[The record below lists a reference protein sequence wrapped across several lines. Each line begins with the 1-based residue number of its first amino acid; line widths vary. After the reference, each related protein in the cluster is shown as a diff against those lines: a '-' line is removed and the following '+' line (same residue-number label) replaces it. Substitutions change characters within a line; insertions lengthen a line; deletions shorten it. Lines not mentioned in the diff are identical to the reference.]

1 MKHEMNGYGRTVG
14 KALLALVYA
23 LVIGMYALVPPDLV
37 AQQTDPATKRSLP
50 IGVQG
55 ATIVSAAAIDLGAA
69 TGDFVD
75 VSGTTTITSL
85 GTIMAGR
92 EVTVRFTGIL
102 TLTHN
107 ASTLILPSAANITT
121 AANDCATF
129 RSLGSG
135 NWQCINYSAGAGG
148 SAVTLA
154 GAENLTNKTLTSPV
168 IAAGNTASGSGANT
182 WAGSTGTF
190 ITSTGLNTL
199 SGKVAQKT
207 IATPVAAA
215 GSTVSDAG
223 QLGSA
228 NVVVV
233 SSDGATKGVK
243 MQTGVAGDVVW
254 VINSSATACELYA
267 ATGGTV
273 NGLSANASIVLPAS
287 KGVICI
293 CTAADTWT
301 VYDLTAKATAS

>member
-1 MKHEMNGYGRTVG
+1 MKTNRDNYFGR
-14 KALLALVYA
+14 ALTALVYA
-23 LVIGMYALVPPDLV
+23 LVIGMYALVPPDSV
-37 AQQTDPATKRSLP
+37 GQVTDTDTLANRN
-50 IGVQG
+50 IYYQG
-55 ATIVSAAAIDLGAA
+55 ATIASAATVDLNAA
-69 TGDFVD
+69 TGDFVT
-75 VSGTTTITSL
+75 VSGTTTITAL
-85 GTIMAGR
+85 GTCSAGHQ
-92 EVTVRFTGIL
+92 VVVRFSGIL

-107 ASTLILPSAANITT
+107 ATSLILPAAANITT
-121 AANDCATF
+121 AANDCAIF

-135 NWQCINYSAGAGG
+135 NWICVSYSPGAGG
-148 SAVTLA
+148 SGATLA
-154 GAENLTNKTLTSPV
+154 GAESLSNKTLVSPV
-168 IAAGNTASGSGANT
+168 VSTGLTASGSAANT
-182 WAGSTGTF
+182 FASSTGTF

-243 MQTGVAGDVVW
+243 LQTGVAGDVIW
-254 VINSSATACELYA
+254 VINSSSTACELYA
-267 ATGGTV
+267 ASGGTV
-273 NGLSANASIVLPAS
+273 NGLSADASIVLPAS

-293 CTAADTWT
+293 YTAADTWT